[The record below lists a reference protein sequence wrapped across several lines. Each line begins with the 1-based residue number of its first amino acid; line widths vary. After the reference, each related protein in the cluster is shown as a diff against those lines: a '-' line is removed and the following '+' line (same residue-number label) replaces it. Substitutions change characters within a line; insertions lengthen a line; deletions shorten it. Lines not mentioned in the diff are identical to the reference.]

1 MPDLFELRSSPIH
14 GQGAFATRRIRK
26 ERRIIEYTG
35 ERISSDE
42 ADQRYDDDAT
52 DNPHTFLFTV
62 GPDTVIDGA
71 QGGNEARF
79 INHSCEPNCEAVIE
93 DGRIFIEAL
102 RNIPLGQELTFDYQL
117 EREGRWRKDFE
128 VRYACRCGAAN
139 CRGTL
144 LIKPKRPKKRDDK
157 RRAPRRGDP

>member
-1 MPDLFELRSSPIH
+1 MPLLFDLRSSPIH
-14 GQGAFATRRIRK
+14 GRGAFATRRIRK
-26 ERRIIEYTG
+26 GRRIVEYTG
-35 ERISSDE
+35 ERISNAE
-42 ADQRYDDDAT
+42 ADRRYNDDAM

-71 QGGNEARF
+71 VGGNEARF

-102 RNIPLGQELTFDYQL
+102 GNISLGQELTFDYQL
-117 EREGRWRKDFE
+117 EREGHWRKDFAE
-128 VRYACRCGAAN
+128 RYACRCGTAG

-144 LIKPKRPKKRDDK
+144 LIKPKRPK
-157 RRAPRRGDP
+157 RGRP

>member
-1 MPDLFELRSSPIH
+1 MPDLFELRASPIH

-35 ERISSDE
+35 ERISSHE
-42 ADQRYDDDAT
+42 ADRRYDDDT
-52 DNPHTFLFTV
+52 MDNPHTFVFTV

-71 QGGNEARF
+71 RGGNEARF

-117 EREGRWRKDFE
+117 ERQGRWRKDFE
-128 VRYACRCGAAN
+128 ARYACRCGAPN

-144 LIKPKRPKKRDDK
+144 LIKPKRPKRRD
-157 RRAPRRGDP
+157 PR